1 MAKSQAWKKRRKL
14 EREGSRNPELNRGS
28 WHGVVPVE
36 RTTPT
41 LHEKQRRFMDKH
53 KKKWNRT
60 LPPDSDGSIFYYSP
74 AAPAFGL
81 IQYRFRSDAASHTGR
96 CRRCPHPQSVPQA

>member
-14 EREGSRNPELNRGS
+14 EREGSRNPESNRGS

-41 LHEKQRRFMDKH
+41 LHEKQRRLMDKH

-60 LPPDSDGSIFYYSP
+60 LPPDSDGSIFCCLPMAS
-74 AAPAFGL
+74 APG
-81 IQYRFRSDAASHTGR
+81 FR
-96 CRRCPHPQSVPQA
+96 

>member
-14 EREGSRNPELNRGS
+14 EREGSRNPELSRGS
-28 WHGVVPVE
+28 WYGVVPVE

-41 LHEKQRRFMDKH
+41 LHEKQRRLMDKH

-60 LPPDSDGSIFYYSP
+60 LPPDSDGSIFYCYTISVP
-74 AAPAFGL
+74 F
-81 IQYRFRSDAASHTGR
+81 
-96 CRRCPHPQSVPQA
+96 RRCFAYNALPTTPASSIRSAGLMTRSSK